1 MDTYQRVNRLPAKQ
15 NYEASKQLTDAR
27 FKRLVGVQRTTFEEM
42 LAVLKT
48 AYQLKHAKGGR
59 KPKLSLE
66 DLLMATLQ
74 YVREYRTYEQIA
86 ADFGIHE
93 SNLIRRSQWV
103 EVTLVQ
109 SGVTI
114 SRTPLSSEDTV
125 MIIDATEVKIN
136 RPKKE
141 LANNSGKKKFHAMK
155 AQAIVTSQGRIV
167 SLDIAV
173 NYSHDM
179 KLFKM
184 SRRNIEQAGK
194 ILADSGYQGLMKIY
208 PQVQTPRKSSKLK
221 PLTAENKAYNH
232 ALSKERS
239 KVENIF
245 AKVKTFKIFSTTYR
259 NHRKRFGLRMN
270 LSAGIINHELG
281 F

>member
-1 MDTYQRVNRLPAKQ
+1 MKAQAIVTSQGRIVSLDIAVNYCHDMKLFKMSRRNIGQAGKILADSGYQGLMKIYPQAQTPRKSSKLKPLTVEDKAYNHALSKERSKVENIFAKVKTFKMFSTTYRNHRKRFGLRMNLIAGII
-15 NYEASKQLTDAR
+15 NDEASKQLTDAR
-27 FKRLVGVQRTTFEEM
+27 FKRLVGVQRTTFEEI

-59 KPKLSLE
+59 KPNLSLE

-125 MIIDATEVKIN
+125 MIDATEVQIN
-136 RPKKE
+136 RPKRRISE
-141 LANNSGKKKFHAMK
+141 LFW
-155 AQAIVTSQGRIV
+155 
-167 SLDIAV
+167 
-173 NYSHDM
+173 
-179 KLFKM
+179 
-184 SRRNIEQAGK
+184 
-194 ILADSGYQGLMKIY
+194 
-208 PQVQTPRKSSKLK
+208 
-221 PLTAENKAYNH
+221 
-232 ALSKERS
+232 
-239 KVENIF
+239 
-245 AKVKTFKIFSTTYR
+245 
-259 NHRKRFGLRMN
+259 
-270 LSAGIINHELG
+270 
-281 F
+281 